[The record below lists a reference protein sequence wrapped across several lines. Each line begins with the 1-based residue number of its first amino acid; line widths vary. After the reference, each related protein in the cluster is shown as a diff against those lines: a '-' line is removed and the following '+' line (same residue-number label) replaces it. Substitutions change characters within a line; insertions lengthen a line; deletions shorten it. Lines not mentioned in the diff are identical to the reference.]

1 MANRNPLQ
9 CSCLENPRDRGA
21 WWVAIY
27 GVEQSRT
34 QLKRFSSSSSS
45 SNRNK
50 CLFLTDFYKTRSTP
64 LETNQGP
71 SIFTSPK
78 VSSISLKV
86 LSDVIKDQGM
96 R

>member
-1 MANRNPLQ
+1 MANRN
-9 CSCLENPRDRGA
+9 N
-21 WWVAIY
+21 
-27 GVEQSRT
+27 
-34 QLKRFSSSSSS
+34 
-45 SNRNK
+45 

-78 VSSISLKV
+78 VSSISFKV
-86 LSDVIKDQGM
+86 LSGIIKDKGI